1 MTYDELTAAS
11 NIAAKKITA
20 TPSSEEHWRQAA
32 KQWQRSGFVVRC
44 KLKYRAV

>member
-11 NIAAKKITA
+11 NIAAKKITP

-32 KQWQRSGFVVRC
+32 AAWHRSGFVVPAKR
-44 KLKYRAV
+44 KYRW